1 MHIRVSVQARWE
13 AQFKFPAVICMNVLL
28 RVFTFKAQLFCAL
41 KLKQTSNQVPAV
53 RLLCSV
59 SVLLLLCF
67 STTITKG
74 QWVKLV
80 ICQNKIN
87 NCTLFLLEG
96 NGEVFAVQALW

>member
-1 MHIRVSVQARWE
+1 MHIRVSVQARWIGQS
-13 AQFKFPAVICMNVLL
+13 QFSAVIYGNVLL
-28 RVFTFKAQLFCAL
+28 RVFTFKAQLSMVL
-41 KLKQTSNQVPAV
+41 KLKQTSNLVPAV

-59 SVLLLLCF
+59 SAHLPLCF

-87 NCTLFLLEG
+87 NCTLFLLER